1 MSNNMNTFAEHG
13 HFSIDVSGRVLCAHL
28 SGSWNSQTAER
39 FSDEFKYKA
48 QALIGEPWGHL
59 VLLDDWDLGVP
70 EMTPIIERLVN
81 WCIEQNLVRAA
92 QVFSPSMIKMYQL
105 DAMVVEKI
113 GDFERRNFTDKS
125 SAIAWLE
132 AEGLSS
138 AG

>member
-1 MSNNMNTFAEHG
+1 MSNNMNTFSEHG

-92 QVFSPSMIKMYQL
+92 QVFSPSMIKKYQL

-113 GDFERRNFTDKS
+113 GDFERRNFTDQS